1 LSFVERHLISG
12 EAVQY
17 QTRLHWIV
25 MLGHLVVA
33 LLLDAAAVAL
43 LIFYSRVRG
52 NPDAHGEILLWVAVG
67 ALVISAIVF
76 AIGAIRRNA
85 TEMALTNRRVIV
97 KTGLTTRRTLELVL
111 GRIESI
117 VVEEST
123 MGRMLGYGTVII
135 RGTGGTPEVFE
146 KIARPL
152 EFREQVQS
160 QIAVPPKQ
168 P

>member
-1 LSFVERHLISG
+1 MSFVERHLISG

-25 MLGHLVVA
+25 MLGHLLVA

-52 NPDAHGEILLWVAVG
+52 NPDAHGEILLWVAIG
-67 ALVISAIVF
+67 AFVVSAIVF

-85 TEMALTNRRVIV
+85 TEMALTNKRVIV
-97 KTGLTTRRTLELVL
+97 KTGLASRRTLELVL
-111 GRIESI
+111 SRIESI
-117 VVEEST
+117 VVEEPT
-123 MGRMLGYGTVII
+123 IGRMLGYGTVII
-135 RGTGGTPEVFE
+135 RGTGGTPEIFE
-146 KIARPL
+146 KMNHPL

-160 QIAVPPKQ
+160 QLAAPPKQ